1 MVRVERDPAFWS
13 AVAAHPA
20 LADMALGLT
29 PDAVGKIATRD
40 DVLPLAA
47 EHGGFFFRRTDPLG
61 FVAELHTLFSPE
73 GWGREALTAGI
84 EAIGLV
90 WLCGYQAVTTLEV
103 EANARSRPP
112 RTFGFVRCGDWR
124 ATPFGN
130 LRMWL
135 LTRAAW
141 EASAAATRANAA
153 QVKSLD

>member
-1 MVRVERDPAFWS
+1 VERDPAFWE
-13 AVAAHPA
+13 AVAAHPG
-20 LADMALGLT
+20 LAGMALGL
-29 PDAVGKIATRD
+29 PPEGVAAIAARD

-103 EANARSRPP
+103 AANARSRPP
-112 RTFGFVRCGDWR
+112 RTFGFTRCGDWR
-124 ATPFGN
+124 ATPFGT
-130 LRMWL
+130 LRMWM
-135 LTRAAW
+135 LTRSAW
-141 EASAAATRANAA
+141 EASAAAKRRDS
-153 QVKSLD
+153 QCP